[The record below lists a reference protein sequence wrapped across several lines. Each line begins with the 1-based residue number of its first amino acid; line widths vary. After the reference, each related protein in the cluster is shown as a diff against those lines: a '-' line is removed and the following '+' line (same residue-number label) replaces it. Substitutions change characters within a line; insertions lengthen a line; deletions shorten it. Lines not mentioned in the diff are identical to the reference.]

1 MTTADRTITE
11 TTAADLCYI
20 SATELGQRI
29 ANGSVSS
36 LDATEAYLE
45 RIARLDGSYASYI
58 TVTADR
64 ARADARRA
72 DAEIAAGNRRG
83 PLHGVPVAVKDQFN
97 TAGIVTTNGSTI
109 LAENVPYADATIM
122 ERLRA
127 AGTVLLGKLNMSEYA
142 SGDAFRHPYGRPR
155 NPWDT
160 GRNPGTSSS
169 GSGAATAA
177 FLCATS
183 LGEDTGGSIRGPAA
197 FCGLVGIRP
206 TFGRV
211 SRHGVFGASWSM
223 DTAGPISR
231 TVTDCA
237 HTLAAIAG
245 HDPKDPQTWN
255 VPVPDYAAALDGN
268 ISGLK
273 IGIVTE
279 RVHTDANDPEVR
291 DAVIAA
297 AARLSDLG
305 AAVREV
311 SIPLIV
317 NSSEISYAIISS
329 DAAMLNW
336 DIISTEQLRDLDHN
350 NQVRL
355 LMGSVIPARAYQKAM
370 RLRDALRRQILAA
383 LDEADALVM
392 PASSV
397 PATLI
402 PQSAGLGTKEE
413 VIAGFKGRRGFTAP
427 FNLANL
433 PALSINCGFTASGL
447 PIGLQLAGRA
457 FDETTLF
464 RLAYAYEQ
472 STDWG
477 ERRPPGV

>member
-1 MTTADRTITE
+1 MTNPE
-11 TTAADLCYI
+11 SLCYLP
-20 SATELGQRI
+20 ATELGQRI
-29 ANGSVSS
+29 AAGEVSS

-58 TVTADR
+58 TVTAER
-64 ARADARRA
+64 ARADARQA
-72 DAEIAAGNRRG
+72 DAEIAAGRRRG

-109 LAENVPYADATIM
+109 LSENIPDDDATVM
-122 ERLRA
+122 ARLRD
-127 AGTVLLGKLNMSEYA
+127 AGAVLLGKLNMSEYA

-211 SRHGVFGASWSM
+211 SRHGVFGACWSM
-223 DTAGPISR
+223 DTVGPISR

-245 HDPKDPQTWN
+245 HDPKDPQTWD
-255 VPVPDYAAALDGN
+255 VPVPDYAAALDGS
-268 ISGLK
+268 IAGLK

-279 RVHTDANDPEVR
+279 RVHTDANDPEVHA
-291 DAVIAA
+291 AVLAA
-297 AARLSDLG
+297 TETLAGLG

-329 DAAMLNW
+329 DAAMLNR
-336 DIISTEQLRDLDHN
+336 DIIAGPQLRELDHN

-355 LMGSVIPARAYQKAM
+355 LMGSLIPARAYQKAT
-370 RLRDALRRQILAA
+370 RLREVLRRQILSA
-383 LDEADALVM
+383 LDEVDALAM

-402 PQSAGLGTKEE
+402 PERAGLGTKAD
-413 VIAGFKGRRGFTAP
+413 VIAGFRGRRGFTAP

-433 PALSINCGFTASGL
+433 PALSINCGFTAAGL

-472 STDWG
+472 ATNWS

>member
-1 MTTADRTITE
+1 MMADS
-11 TTAADLCYI
+11 DLCYL
-20 SATELGQRI
+20 SATDLGEKI
-29 ANGSVSS
+29 AAGEISS
-36 LDATEAYLE
+36 AEATEAYLD
-45 RIARLDGSYASYI
+45 RIERLDGNYASYI
-58 TVTADR
+58 TVTAER
-64 ARADARRA
+64 AREDARRA
-72 DAEIAAGNRRG
+72 DAEIAAGQRRG
-83 PLHGVPVAVKDQFN
+83 PLHGVPVAVKDQFD
-97 TAGIVTTNGSTI
+97 TAGIPTTNGSTI
-109 LAENVPYADATIM
+109 LSENIPDTDATIM
-122 ERLRA
+122 TRLRD

-160 GRNPGTSSS
+160 RRNPGTSSS

-206 TFGRV
+206 TFGLV

-237 HTLAAIAG
+237 NTLEAIAG
-245 HDPKDPQTWN
+245 HDPNDPQTWD
-255 VPVPDYAAALDGN
+255 VPVPNYAAALDGN
-268 ISGLK
+268 VRGLK
-273 IGIVTE
+273 LGVITE

-291 DAVIAA
+291 DAVVAA
-297 AARLSDLG
+297 TEVLAGLG
-305 AAVREV
+305 AEVREV

-317 NSSEISYAIISS
+317 NSSEISYGIISS

-336 DIISTEQLRDLDHN
+336 DIISTERLRELDHN

-355 LMGSVIPARAYQKAM
+355 LMGAVIPATAHQKSM
-370 RLRDALRRQILAA
+370 RLREALRRQILAA
-383 LDEADALVM
+383 LEEVDALVM

-402 PQSAGLGTKEE
+402 PESTGLGTKED

-433 PALSINCGFTASGL
+433 PALSINCGFTGSGL
-447 PIGLQLAGRA
+447 PIGLQIAGNA

-472 STDWG
+472 ATQWG
-477 ERRPPGV
+477 GRRPPGV

>member
-1 MTTADRTITE
+1 MADHN
-11 TTAADLCYI
+11 LCYL
-20 SATELGQRI
+20 SATDLGERI
-29 ANGSVSS
+29 AAGEISSVE
-36 LDATEAYLE
+36 ATEAYLD
-45 RIARLDGSYASYI
+45 RIAQLDGNYASYI
-58 TVTADR
+58 TVTAER
-64 ARADARRA
+64 AREDARRA

-83 PLHGVPVAVKDQFN
+83 PLHGVPVAVKDQFD
-97 TAGIVTTNGSTI
+97 TAGILTTNGSSI
-109 LAENVPYADATIM
+109 LGENVPDTDATIM
-122 ERLRA
+122 TRLKE
-127 AGTVLLGKLNMSEYA
+127 AGAVLLGKLNMSEYA

-160 GRNPGTSSS
+160 RRNPGTSSS

-206 TFGRV
+206 TLGLV

-245 HDPKDPQTWN
+245 HDPNDPQTWDA
-255 VPVPDYAAALDGN
+255 PIPDYAAALDGN
-268 ISGLK
+268 IRGLK
-273 IGIVTE
+273 LGIVTE

-297 AARLSDLG
+297 TEVLGGLG
-305 AAVREV
+305 AEV
-311 SIPLIV
+311 SEISLPLIV

-336 DIISTEQLRDLDHN
+336 DIISTERLRELDHN

-355 LMGSVIPARAYQKAM
+355 LMGSVIPAKAYQKAM
-370 RLRDALRRQILAA
+370 RLREALRRQILAA
-383 LDEADALVM
+383 LEEVDALVM

-402 PQSAGLGTKEE
+402 PASAGLGTKAD

-447 PIGLQLAGRA
+447 PIGLQIAGRA

-472 STDWG
+472 ATDWG

>member
-1 MTTADRTITE
+1 MMAD
-11 TTAADLCYI
+11 ANLCYL
-20 SATELGQRI
+20 SATELGERI
-29 ANGSVSS
+29 AAGEVSS
-36 LDATEAYLE
+36 VAATEVYLE
-45 RIARLDGSYASYI
+45 RIAQLDGNYASYI
-58 TVTADR
+58 TVTAER
-64 ARADARRA
+64 AREDARRA
-72 DAEIAAGNRRG
+72 DAEIAAGHRRG
-83 PLHGVPVAVKDQFN
+83 PLHGVPVAAKDQFD

-109 LAENVPYADATIM
+109 LAENVPDADSTVMA
-122 ERLRA
+122 RLRD

-223 DTAGPISR
+223 DTVGPISR

-245 HDPKDPQTWN
+245 HDPKDPQTWD

-268 ISGLK
+268 ISGLRV
-273 IGIVTE
+273 GIVAE

-297 AARLSDLG
+297 AAVLAGRG
-305 AAVREV
+305 AEVREV
-311 SIPLIV
+311 SLPLIV
-317 NSSEISYAIISS
+317 NSSEISYGIISS

-336 DIISTEQLRDLDHN
+336 DIISTERLRELDHN

-355 LMGSVIPARAYQKAM
+355 LMGSVVPASAYQKAA
-370 RLRDALRRQILAA
+370 RLREALRRQILAA
-383 LDEADALVM
+383 LDEVDVLAM

-402 PQSAGLGTKEE
+402 PDGVGLGTKAD

-433 PALSINCGFTASGL
+433 PALSINCGFTAAGL

-457 FDETTLF
+457 FEEGTLF
-464 RLAYAYEQ
+464 RAAYAYEQ
-472 STDWG
+472 ATDWG

>member
-1 MTTADRTITE
+1 MADHN
-11 TTAADLCYI
+11 LCYL
-20 SATELGQRI
+20 SATDLGERI
-29 ANGSVSS
+29 AAGEISSVE
-36 LDATEAYLE
+36 ATEAYLD
-45 RIARLDGSYASYI
+45 RIAQLDGNYASYI
-58 TVTADR
+58 TVTAER
-64 ARADARRA
+64 AREDARRA

-83 PLHGVPVAVKDQFN
+83 PLHGVPVAVKDQFD
-97 TAGIVTTNGSTI
+97 TAGILTTNGSSI
-109 LAENVPYADATIM
+109 LGENVPDTDATIM
-122 ERLRA
+122 TRLKE
-127 AGTVLLGKLNMSEYA
+127 AGAVLLGKLNMSEYA

-160 GRNPGTSSS
+160 RRNPGTSSS

-206 TFGRV
+206 TLGLV

-245 HDPKDPQTWN
+245 HDPNDPQTWDA
-255 VPVPDYAAALDGN
+255 PIPDYAAALDGN
-268 ISGLK
+268 IRGLK
-273 IGIVTE
+273 LGIVTE

-297 AARLSDLG
+297 TEVLGGLG
-305 AAVREV
+305 AEV
-311 SIPLIV
+311 SDVSLPLIV

-336 DIISTEQLRDLDHN
+336 DIISTDRLRELDHN

-355 LMGSVIPARAYQKAM
+355 LMGSVIPAKAYQKAM
-370 RLRDALRRQILAA
+370 RLREALRRQILAA
-383 LDEADALVM
+383 LEEVDALVM

-402 PQSAGLGTKEE
+402 PASAGLGTKAD

-447 PIGLQLAGRA
+447 PIGLQIAGRA

-472 STDWG
+472 ATDWG

>member
-1 MTTADRTITE
+1 MTT
-11 TTAADLCYI
+11 TAATNRADLCYI

-29 ANGSVSS
+29 AAGAVSS
-36 LDATEAYLE
+36 LDATDAYLE

-64 ARADARRA
+64 AREDARCA
-72 DAEIAAGNRRG
+72 DVEIAAGNRRG

-109 LAENVPYADATIM
+109 LAENVPDADATVM
-122 ERLRA
+122 ARLRA

-211 SRHGVFGASWSM
+211 SRHGVFGACWSM
-223 DTAGPISR
+223 DTVGPISR

-255 VPVPDYAAALDGN
+255 APVPDYAAALDGN

-291 DAVIAA
+291 AAVIAA
-297 AARLSDLG
+297 AGQLSDLG

-329 DAAMLNW
+329 DAATLNW
-336 DIISTEQLRDLDHN
+336 DIISTDRLRELDHN

-355 LMGSVIPARAYQKAM
+355 LMGSIIPARAYQKAT
-370 RLRDALRRQILAA
+370 RLRDVLRRQILAA
-383 LDEADALVM
+383 LDEVDALVM

-397 PATLI
+397 PATPI
-402 PQSAGLGTKEE
+402 PQAAGLGSKED

-447 PIGLQLAGRA
+447 PIGLQIAGRA

-472 STDWG
+472 ATNWA

>member
-1 MTTADRTITE
+1 MADESI
-11 TTAADLCYI
+11 CYL
-20 SATELGQRI
+20 SATELGARI
-29 ANGSVSS
+29 AAGEVSS
-36 LDATEAYLE
+36 AEATEAYLE
-45 RIARLDGSYASYI
+45 RIARLDGNYASYI
-58 TVTADR
+58 TVTPER
-64 ARADARRA
+64 ARADARQA

-83 PLHGVPVAVKDQFN
+83 PLHGVPVAVKDQFD

-109 LAENVPYADATIM
+109 LAENVPDADATIM
-122 ERLRA
+122 SRLRD

-160 GRNPGTSSS
+160 NRNPGTSSS

-206 TFGRV
+206 TFGLV

-237 HTLAAIAG
+237 NTLAAIAG
-245 HDPKDPQTWN
+245 HDPNDPQTWD

-268 ISGLK
+268 IRGLK
-273 IGIVTE
+273 LGIITE

-297 AARLSDLG
+297 ADVLAGLG
-305 AAVREV
+305 AEV
-311 SIPLIV
+311 SEVSLPLIV

-336 DIISTEQLRDLDHN
+336 DIISTERLRELDHN

-355 LMGSVIPARAYQKAM
+355 LMGSVIPAKTYQKAA
-370 RLRDALRRQILAA
+370 RLREALRQQILGALEDVDALI
-383 LDEADALVM
+383 M
-392 PASSV
+392 PSSSV
-397 PATLI
+397 PSTLI
-402 PQSAGLGTKEE
+402 PDSAGLGAKAD

-447 PIGLQLAGRA
+447 PIGLQIAGRA

-472 STDWG
+472 ATDWG

>member
-1 MTTADRTITE
+1 MADN
-11 TTAADLCYI
+11 DLCYL
-20 SATELGQRI
+20 SATELGDRI
-29 ANGSVSS
+29 AAGQISSVE
-36 LDATEAYLE
+36 ATEAYLE
-45 RIARLDGSYASYI
+45 RIERLDGNYASYI

-64 ARADARRA
+64 AREDARRA

-83 PLHGVPVAVKDQFN
+83 PLHGVPVAVKDQFD
-97 TAGIVTTNGSTI
+97 TAGILTTNGSTI
-109 LAENVPYADATIM
+109 LGENIPDADATIM
-122 ERLRA
+122 ERFKE

-160 GRNPGTSSS
+160 RRNPGTSSS

-206 TFGRV
+206 TLGLV

-231 TVTDCA
+231 TVMDCA
-237 HTLAAIAG
+237 NTLEAIAG
-245 HDPKDPQTWN
+245 YDPKDPQSWD
-255 VPVPDYAAALDGN
+255 VPVPNYAAALDGN
-268 ISGLK
+268 IRGLK
-273 IGIVTE
+273 LGVITE
-279 RVHTDANDPEVR
+279 RVHTNANDPEVR
-291 DAVIAA
+291 DAVISATEV
-297 AARLSDLG
+297 LEGLG
-305 AAVREV
+305 AEVRQV

-317 NSSEISYAIISS
+317 NSSEISYGIISS

-336 DIISTEQLRDLDHN
+336 DIISTERLRELDHN

-355 LMGSVIPARAYQKAM
+355 LMGSVLPATAHQKSM
-370 RLRDALRRQILAA
+370 RLREALRRQILAA
-383 LDEADALVM
+383 LDDVDALVM

-402 PQSAGLGTKEE
+402 PESTGLGTKAD

-427 FNLANL
+427 FNVANL
-433 PALSINCGFTASGL
+433 PALSINCGFTGSGL
-447 PIGLQLAGRA
+447 PIGLQIAGKA
-457 FDETTLF
+457 FEETMLF

-472 STDWG
+472 ATDWG

>member
-1 MTTADRTITE
+1 MANPE
-11 TTAADLCYI
+11 LCYL
-20 SATELGQRI
+20 SATELG
-29 ANGSVSS
+29 
-36 LDATEAYLE
+36 E
-45 RIARLDGSYASYI
+45 RIARGEISSVDATEVYLGRIAQLDGNYASFI

-64 ARADARRA
+64 AREDARRA
-72 DAEIAAGNRRG
+72 DQEIAAGRRRG
-83 PLHGVPVAVKDQFN
+83 PLHGVPVAAKDQFN
-97 TAGIVTTNGSTI
+97 TAGILTTNGSTI
-109 LAENVPYADATIM
+109 LGENVPDEDATVM
-122 ERLRA
+122 ERLRE

-160 GRNPGTSSS
+160 DRNPGTSSS

-211 SRHGVFGASWSM
+211 SRYGVFGASWSM
-223 DTAGPISR
+223 DTVGPISR
-231 TVTDCA
+231 SVTDCA

-268 ISGLK
+268 IEGFK
-273 IGIVTE
+273 IGLITE

-291 DAVIAA
+291 DAIISAA
-297 AARLSDLG
+297 AVLAGLG
-305 AAVREV
+305 ADVREV

-317 NSSEISYAIISS
+317 NSSEISYGIIGS

-336 DIISTEQLRDLDHN
+336 DLISTQRLRELDHN

-355 LMGSVIPARAYQKAM
+355 LMGSILPAKVYQKAS
-370 RLRDALRRQILAA
+370 RLRDVLRRQILAA
-383 LDEADALVM
+383 LEEVDVLVM

-402 PQSAGLGTKEE
+402 PDGPGLGTKED

-447 PIGLQLAGRA
+447 PIGLQIAGKA
-457 FDETTLF
+457 FDEATLF
-464 RLAYAYEQ
+464 RAAYAYEQ
-472 STDWG
+472 ITDWS
-477 ERRPPGV
+477 EKRPPGV

>member
-1 MTTADRTITE
+1 MSNHE
-11 TTAADLCYI
+11 SLCYL

-29 ANGSVSS
+29 AGGEVSAA
-36 LDATEAYLE
+36 DATDAYLE
-45 RIARLDGSYASYI
+45 RIARLDGRYASYI
-58 TVTADR
+58 TVTAER

-72 DAEIAAGNRRG
+72 DAEIAAGQIRG
-83 PLHGVPVAVKDQFN
+83 PLHGVPVAVKDQFD

-109 LAENVPYADATIM
+109 LAENVPDEDATVM
-122 ERLRA
+122 ARLRA
-127 AGTVLLGKLNMSEYA
+127 AGAVLLGKLNMSEYA

-211 SRHGVFGASWSM
+211 SRHGVFGACWSM
-223 DTAGPISR
+223 DTVGPISR

-245 HDPKDPQTWN
+245 HDPKDPQTWEA
-255 VPVPDYAAALDGN
+255 PVPDYAAALDGD
-268 ISGLK
+268 IAGLK

-291 DAVIAA
+291 AAVIAA
-297 AARLSDLG
+297 TETLAGLG
-305 AAVREV
+305 AEVREV

-329 DAAMLNW
+329 DAAMLNR
-336 DIISTEQLRDLDHN
+336 DIIAGPQLRELDHN

-355 LMGSVIPARAYQKAM
+355 LMGSVIPARAYQKAS
-370 RLRDALRRQILAA
+370 RLREVLRRQIGAVL
-383 LDEADALVM
+383 EGVDALAM

-402 PQSAGLGTKEE
+402 PERAGLGTKAD

-433 PALSINCGFTASGL
+433 PALSINCGFTGAGL

-472 STDWG
+472 ATGWS

>member
-1 MTTADRTITE
+1 MADNN
-11 TTAADLCYI
+11 LCYL
-20 SATELGQRI
+20 SATDLGEKI
-29 ANGSVSS
+29 AAGEISSV
-36 LDATEAYLE
+36 DATEAYLD
-45 RIARLDGSYASYI
+45 RIAQLDGNYASYI
-58 TVTADR
+58 TVTAER
-64 ARADARRA
+64 AREDARRA

-83 PLHGVPVAVKDQFN
+83 PLHGVPVAVKDQFD
-97 TAGIVTTNGSTI
+97 TAGIATTNGSTI
-109 LAENVPYADATIM
+109 LAENVPDADATVM
-122 ERLRA
+122 ARLKA

-160 GRNPGTSSS
+160 RRNPGTSSS

-223 DTAGPISR
+223 DTVGPISR

-245 HDPKDPQTWN
+245 HDPHDPQTWDA
-255 VPVPDYAAALDGN
+255 PVPDYAAALDGN
-268 ISGLK
+268 IAGLK
-273 IGIVTE
+273 LGIVTE

-297 AARLSDLG
+297 TEVLGGLG
-305 AAVREV
+305 AEVREI
-311 SIPLIV
+311 SLPLIV

-336 DIISTEQLRDLDHN
+336 DIISTERLRELDHN

-355 LMGSVIPARAYQKAM
+355 LMGSVIPAKAYQKAM
-370 RLRDALRRQILAA
+370 RLRDALRSQIIAA
-383 LDEADALVM
+383 LDDVDALIM

-397 PATLI
+397 PATPI
-402 PQSAGLGTKEE
+402 PESAGLGTKAD

-447 PIGLQLAGRA
+447 PIGLQIAGRA

-472 STDWG
+472 ATDWG

>member
-1 MTTADRTITE
+1 MADESI
-11 TTAADLCYI
+11 CYL
-20 SATELGQRI
+20 SATELGMRI
-29 ANGSVSS
+29 AAGEVSS
-36 LDATEAYLE
+36 TEATEAYLE
-45 RIARLDGSYASYI
+45 RIARLDGNYASYI
-58 TVTADR
+58 TVTPER
-64 ARADARRA
+64 ARADARQA

-83 PLHGVPVAVKDQFN
+83 PLHGVPVAVKDQFD

-109 LAENVPYADATIM
+109 LAENVPDEDATIM
-122 ERLRA
+122 SRLRD

-160 GRNPGTSSS
+160 NRNPGTSSS

-206 TFGRV
+206 TLGLV
-211 SRHGVFGASWSM
+211 SRHGVFGACWSM
-223 DTAGPISR
+223 DTAGPVSR

-237 HTLAAIAG
+237 NTLAAIAG
-245 HDPKDPQTWN
+245 HDPNDQQTWD

-268 ISGLK
+268 VKGLK
-273 IGIVTE
+273 LGIVTE

-291 DAVIAA
+291 DAVLAA
-297 AARLSDLG
+297 TQVLAGLG
-305 AAVREV
+305 AEV
-311 SIPLIV
+311 SEVSLPLIV

-336 DIISTEQLRDLDHN
+336 DIISTEQLRELDHN

-355 LMGSVIPARAYQKAM
+355 LMGSVIPSRAYQKAA
-370 RLRDALRRQILAA
+370 RLRDVLRRQILGA
-383 LDEADALVM
+383 LEGVDALIM

-402 PQSAGLGTKEE
+402 PDSAGLGTKAD
-413 VIAGFKGRRGFTAP
+413 VITGFKGRRGFTAP

-447 PIGLQLAGRA
+447 PIGLQIAGRA

-472 STDWG
+472 ATDWG

>member
-1 MTTADRTITE
+1 MAKESI
-11 TTAADLCYI
+11 CYL
-20 SATELGQRI
+20 SATELGARI
-29 ANGSVSS
+29 AAGEVSS
-36 LDATEAYLE
+36 AEATELYLE
-45 RIARLDGSYASYI
+45 RIALLDGNYASYI
-58 TVTADR
+58 TVTAER
-64 ARADARRA
+64 ARSDAQQA

-83 PLHGVPVAVKDQFN
+83 PLHGVPVAVKDQFD

-109 LAENVPYADATIM
+109 LAENVPGDDATVM
-122 ERLRA
+122 AKLRD

-160 GRNPGTSSS
+160 RRNPGTSSS

-223 DTAGPISR
+223 DTVGPISR

-245 HDPKDPQTWN
+245 HDPKDAQTWD

-268 ISGLK
+268 VRGLK
-273 IGIVTE
+273 LGIVVE
-279 RVHTDANDPEVR
+279 RVHSDANDPEVR
-291 DAVIAA
+291 EAVMAA
-297 AARLSDLG
+297 TKVLAGQG
-305 AAVREV
+305 AEVRDV

-329 DAAMLNW
+329 DAATLNW
-336 DIISTEQLRDLDHN
+336 DIIATERLRELDHN

-355 LMGSVIPARAYQKAM
+355 LMGSVIPAKAYQKAM
-370 RLRDALRRQILAA
+370 RLREALRRQILAT
-383 LDEADALVM
+383 LEDVDALIM
-392 PASSV
+392 PASSA
-397 PATLI
+397 PATPI
-402 PQSAGLGTKEE
+402 PESAGLGTKAD

-447 PIGLQLAGRA
+447 PIGLQIAGRA

-472 STDWG
+472 ATEWG

>member
-1 MTTADRTITE
+1 MADESI
-11 TTAADLCYI
+11 CYL
-20 SATELGQRI
+20 SATELGERI
-29 ANGSVSS
+29 AAGEVSS
-36 LDATEAYLE
+36 AEATELYLE
-45 RIARLDGSYASYI
+45 RIARLDGNYASYI
-58 TVTADR
+58 TVTSER
-64 ARADARRA
+64 ARADARQA

-83 PLHGVPVAVKDQFN
+83 PLHGVPVAVKDQFD

-109 LAENVPYADATIM
+109 LAENVPDQDATIM
-122 ERLRA
+122 SRLRD

-160 GRNPGTSSS
+160 NRNPGTSSS

-206 TFGRV
+206 TFGMV

-223 DTAGPISR
+223 DTAGPVSR

-237 HTLAAIAG
+237 NTLAAIAG
-245 HDPKDPQTWN
+245 HDPNDPQTWD
-255 VPVPDYAAALDGN
+255 VHVPDYAAALDGN
-268 ISGLK
+268 VKGLK
-273 IGIVTE
+273 LGIVTE

-291 DAVIAA
+291 DAVLAA
-297 AARLSDLG
+297 TQVLAGLG
-305 AAVREV
+305 AEVSEV

-336 DIISTEQLRDLDHN
+336 DIISTERLRELDHN

-355 LMGSVIPARAYQKAM
+355 LMGSVISARAYQKAA
-370 RLRDALRRQILAA
+370 RLREVLRQQILAA
-383 LDEADALVM
+383 LEEVDALIM
-392 PASSV
+392 PTSSV

-402 PQSAGLGTKEE
+402 PDSAGLGTKAE

-447 PIGLQLAGRA
+447 PIGLQIAGRA

-472 STDWG
+472 ATNWS

>member
-1 MTTADRTITE
+1 MTTTAE
-11 TTAADLCYI
+11 TTAGQTAADLCYI

-29 ANGSVSS
+29 AAGAVSS
-36 LDATEAYLE
+36 LDATDAYLE
-45 RIARLDGSYASYI
+45 RIARLDGNYASYI

-109 LAENVPYADATIM
+109 LAENVPDADATVM

-211 SRHGVFGASWSM
+211 SRHGVFGACWSM
-223 DTAGPISR
+223 DTVGPISR
-231 TVTDCA
+231 TVIDCA

-255 VPVPDYAAALDGN
+255 APVPDYAAALDGN

-291 DAVIAA
+291 AAVTAA

-305 AAVREV
+305 AVVSEV

-336 DIISTEQLRDLDHN
+336 DIISTGRLRELDHN

-355 LMGSVIPARAYQKAM
+355 LMGSIIPARAYQKAT

-383 LDEADALVM
+383 LDEVDALLM

-397 PATLI
+397 PATPI
-402 PQSAGLGTKEE
+402 PQAAGLGSKEE

-447 PIGLQLAGRA
+447 PIGLQLAGCA

-472 STDWG
+472 ATAWG

>member
-1 MTTADRTITE
+1 MADANI
-11 TTAADLCYI
+11 CYI
-20 SATELGQRI
+20 PATELGERI
-29 ANGSVSS
+29 AAGDISS
-36 LDATEAYLE
+36 MEATEAYLE
-45 RIARLDGSYASYI
+45 RINRLDGNYASYI

-64 ARADARRA
+64 ALEDARRA

-83 PLHGVPVAVKDQFN
+83 PLHGVPVAVKDQFD
-97 TAGIVTTNGSTI
+97 TAGILTTNGSTI
-109 LAENVPYADATIM
+109 LGENVPDADSTVM
-122 ERLRA
+122 VKLKE

-211 SRHGVFGASWSM
+211 SRAGVFGASWSM
-223 DTAGPISR
+223 DTVGPISR

-245 HDPKDPQTWN
+245 HDPKDPQTWDA
-255 VPVPDYAAALDGN
+255 PVPDYAAALDGN
-268 ISGLK
+268 VRGLK
-273 IGIVTE
+273 LGIVSE

-291 DAVIAA
+291 DAVLEAT
-297 AARLSDLG
+297 RVLSGLG
-305 AAVREV
+305 AEV
-311 SIPLIV
+311 SDVSLPLIV

-336 DIISTEQLRDLDHN
+336 DIITTDRLRDLDHN

-355 LMGSVIPARAYQKAM
+355 LMGSVIPAKAYQKAM

-383 LDEADALVM
+383 LDDVDALIM

-402 PQSAGLGTKEE
+402 PESAGLGTKAD

-433 PALSINCGFTASGL
+433 PALSINCGFTAAGL
-447 PIGLQLAGRA
+447 PIGLQIAGRA

-472 STDWG
+472 ATDWG

>member
-1 MTTADRTITE
+1 MANPE
-11 TTAADLCYI
+11 LCYL
-20 SATELGQRI
+20 SATELG
-29 ANGSVSS
+29 
-36 LDATEAYLE
+36 E
-45 RIARLDGSYASYI
+45 RIARGEISSVDATEVYLGRIAQLDGNYASFI

-64 ARADARRA
+64 AREDARRA
-72 DAEIAAGNRRG
+72 DQEIAAGRRRG
-83 PLHGVPVAVKDQFN
+83 PLHGVPVAAKDQFN
-97 TAGIVTTNGSTI
+97 TAGILTTNGSTI
-109 LAENVPYADATIM
+109 LGENVPDEDATVM
-122 ERLRA
+122 ERLRE

-160 GRNPGTSSS
+160 DRNPGTSSS

-211 SRHGVFGASWSM
+211 SRYGVFGASWSM
-223 DTAGPISR
+223 DTVGPISR
-231 TVTDCA
+231 SVTDCA

-268 ISGLK
+268 IEGLK
-273 IGIVTE
+273 VGLITE
-279 RVHTDANDPEVR
+279 RVHTEANDPEVR
-291 DAVIAA
+291 DAIISAA
-297 AARLSDLG
+297 AVLSGLG
-305 AAVREV
+305 ADVREV

-317 NSSEISYAIISS
+317 NSSEISYGIIGS

-336 DIISTEQLRDLDHN
+336 DLISTQRLRELDHN

-355 LMGSVIPARAYQKAM
+355 LMGSILPAKVYQKAS
-370 RLRDALRRQILAA
+370 RLRDVLRRQILAA
-383 LDEADALVM
+383 LEEVDVLVM

-402 PQSAGLGTKEE
+402 PDGPGLGTKED

-447 PIGLQLAGRA
+447 PIGLQIAGKA
-457 FDETTLF
+457 FDEATLF
-464 RLAYAYEQ
+464 RAAYAYEQ
-472 STDWG
+472 ITDWS
-477 ERRPPGV
+477 EKRPPGV

>member
-1 MTTADRTITE
+1 MADPN
-11 TTAADLCYI
+11 LCYL
-20 SATELGQRI
+20 SATELGERI
-29 ANGSVSS
+29 AAGDISSV
-36 LDATEAYLE
+36 DATEAYLE
-45 RIARLDGSYASYI
+45 RISRLDGNYASYI

-64 ARADARRA
+64 AREDARRA
-72 DAEIAAGNRRG
+72 DAEISDGNRRG

-109 LAENVPYADATIM
+109 LAENVPDEDATIM
-122 ERLRA
+122 TRLRD

-160 GRNPGTSSS
+160 ERNPGTSSS

-206 TFGRV
+206 TFGLV

-223 DTAGPISR
+223 DTAGPVSR

-237 HTLAAIAG
+237 NTLAAIAG
-245 HDPKDPQTWN
+245 HDPKDTQTWD

-273 IGIVTE
+273 VGIITE

-297 AARLSDLG
+297 TAALAGLG
-305 AAVREV
+305 AEVREV

-317 NSSEISYAIISS
+317 NSSEISYGIISS

-336 DIISTEQLRDLDHN
+336 DIISTERLRELDHN

-355 LMGSVIPARAYQKAM
+355 LMGSILPAKVYQKST
-370 RLRDALRRQILAA
+370 RLRHILRRQILAV
-383 LDEADALVM
+383 LEDVDVLVM

-402 PQSAGLGTKEE
+402 PETTGLGTKAD

-447 PIGLQLAGRA
+447 PIGLQIAGKA

-464 RLAYAYEQ
+464 RVAYAYEQ
-472 STDWG
+472 ATDWG

>member
-1 MTTADRTITE
+1 MADQNV
-11 TTAADLCYI
+11 CYL
-20 SATELGQRI
+20 SATELGERI
-29 ANGSVSS
+29 AAGDVSS
-36 LDATEAYLE
+36 AEATEAYLQ
-45 RIARLDGSYASYI
+45 RIGELDGNYASYI

-64 ARADARRA
+64 AREDARRA
-72 DAEIAAGNRRG
+72 DAELAAGNRRG
-83 PLHGVPVAVKDQFN
+83 PLHGVPVAVKDQFD
-97 TAGIVTTNGSTI
+97 TAGIATTNGSTI
-109 LAENVPYADATIM
+109 LAENIPGADATVM
-122 ERLRA
+122 ARLKD

-160 GRNPGTSSS
+160 RRNPGTSSS

-211 SRHGVFGASWSM
+211 SRHGVFGACWSM
-223 DTAGPISR
+223 DTVGPISR
-231 TVTDCA
+231 TVADCA

-245 HDPKDPQTWN
+245 HDPKDPQTWDA
-255 VPVPDYAAALDGN
+255 PVPNYAAALNGD
-268 ISGLK
+268 IRGLK
-273 IGIVTE
+273 LGIVTE

-297 AARLSDLG
+297 AEVLEGLG
-305 AAVREV
+305 AETREV
-311 SIPLIV
+311 SLPLIV

-336 DIISTEQLRDLDHN
+336 DIISSEQLRELDHN

-355 LMGSVIPARAYQKAM
+355 LMGSVIPAKAYQKAA
-370 RLRDALRRQILAA
+370 RLREALRRQIVAA
-383 LDEADALVM
+383 LEEVDALIM

-402 PQSAGLGTKEE
+402 PESAGLGDKAA
-413 VIAGFKGRRGFTAP
+413 VVAGFKGRRGFTAP

-447 PIGLQLAGRA
+447 PIGLQIAGSA

-472 STDWG
+472 ATDWS

>member
-1 MTTADRTITE
+1 MADESI
-11 TTAADLCYI
+11 CYV
-20 SATELGQRI
+20 SATELGERI
-29 ANGSVSS
+29 ASGAVSS
-36 LDATEAYLE
+36 AEATEAYLE
-45 RIARLDGSYASYI
+45 RIARLDGNYASYI
-58 TVTADR
+58 TVTTER
-64 ARADARRA
+64 ARADARQA

-83 PLHGVPVAVKDQFN
+83 PLHGVPVAVKDQFD

-109 LAENVPYADATIM
+109 LAENVPDADSTVMA
-122 ERLRA
+122 RLRE
-127 AGTVLLGKLNMSEYA
+127 AGAVLLGKLNMSEYA

-160 GRNPGTSSS
+160 RRNPGTSSS

-211 SRHGVFGASWSM
+211 SRHGVFGACWSM
-223 DTAGPISR
+223 DTVGPISR

-237 HTLAAIAG
+237 NTLAAIAG
-245 HDPKDPQTWN
+245 HDPKDPQTWD

-273 IGIVTE
+273 LGIVTE

-291 DAVIAA
+291 DAVLAA
-297 AARLSDLG
+297 ADTLDGLG
-305 AAVREV
+305 AEV
-311 SIPLIV
+311 SQVSLPLIV
-317 NSSEISYAIISS
+317 HSSEISYAIISN
-329 DAAMLNW
+329 DAALLNW
-336 DIISTEQLRDLDHN
+336 DIISTERLRELDHN

-355 LMGSVIPARAYQKAM
+355 LMGSVIPATAYQKAA

-383 LDEADALVM
+383 LDEVDALVM

-402 PQSAGLGTKEE
+402 PESAGLGTKAD

-433 PALSINCGFTASGL
+433 PALSINCGYTASGL
-447 PIGLQLAGRA
+447 PIGLQIAGRA

-472 STDWG
+472 ATDWA

>member
-1 MTTADRTITE
+1 MPNHE
-11 TTAADLCYI
+11 SLCYL

-29 ANGSVSS
+29 AAGQVSS
-36 LDATEAYLE
+36 QDATEAYLE
-45 RIARLDGSYASYI
+45 RIARLDGNYASYI
-58 TVTADR
+58 TVTAER
-64 ARADARRA
+64 ARADARHA
-72 DAEIAAGNRRG
+72 DAEIAAGQIRG

-109 LAENVPYADATIM
+109 LAENIPDEDATVM
-122 ERLRA
+122 ARLRD
-127 AGTVLLGKLNMSEYA
+127 AGAVLLGKLNMSEYA

-211 SRHGVFGASWSM
+211 SRHGVFGACWSM
-223 DTAGPISR
+223 DTVGPISR

-245 HDPKDPQTWN
+245 HDPKDPQTWDT
-255 VPVPDYAAALDGN
+255 PVPDYAAALDGD
-268 ISGLK
+268 IAGLK

-291 DAVIAA
+291 AAVIAA
-297 AARLSDLG
+297 AETLAGLG
-305 AAVREV
+305 AEVREV

-329 DAAMLNW
+329 DAAMLNR
-336 DIISTEQLRDLDHN
+336 DIIAGPQLRELDHN

-355 LMGSVIPARAYQKAM
+355 LMGSVIPARAYQKAT
-370 RLRDALRRQILAA
+370 RLREILRRQIRAA
-383 LDEADALVM
+383 LEDVDALAM

-402 PQSAGLGTKEE
+402 PERAGLGTKAD

-433 PALSINCGFTASGL
+433 PALSINCGFTAAGL
-447 PIGLQLAGRA
+447 PIGLQLAARA

-472 STDWG
+472 ATDWS

>member
-1 MTTADRTITE
+1 MADENI
-11 TTAADLCYI
+11 CYL
-20 SATELGQRI
+20 SATELGARI
-29 ANGSVSS
+29 AAGEVSS
-36 LDATEAYLE
+36 LEATELYLQ
-45 RIARLDGSYASYI
+45 RIARLDGNYASYV
-58 TVTADR
+58 TVTPER

-83 PLHGVPVAVKDQFN
+83 PLHGVPIAVKDQFD

-109 LAENVPYADATIM
+109 LAENVPDADATIM
-122 ERLRA
+122 SRLRD
-127 AGTVLLGKLNMSEYA
+127 AGAVLLGKLNMSEYA

-160 GRNPGTSSS
+160 NRNPGTSSS

-206 TFGRV
+206 TFGLV

-223 DTAGPISR
+223 DTAGPVSR
-231 TVTDCA
+231 TVADCA
-237 HTLAAIAG
+237 NTLAAIAG
-245 HDPKDPQTWN
+245 HDPNDPQTWD

-268 ISGLK
+268 VKGLK
-273 IGIVTE
+273 LGIVTE

-291 DAVIAA
+291 DAVLA
-297 AARLSDLG
+297 AARVLAGLG
-305 AAVREV
+305 AEVREV
-311 SIPLIV
+311 SLPLIV
-317 NSSEISYAIISS
+317 HSSEISYAIISS

-336 DIISTEQLRDLDHN
+336 DIISTEQLRELDHN

-355 LMGSVIPARAYQKAM
+355 LMGSVIPARAYQKAA
-370 RLRDALRRQILAA
+370 RLRDALRQQILAA
-383 LDEADALVM
+383 LEDVDALLM
-392 PASSV
+392 PTSSV

-402 PQSAGLGTKEE
+402 PDSAGLGTKAD

-447 PIGLQLAGRA
+447 PIGLQIAGRA

-472 STDWG
+472 ATDWS

>member
-1 MTTADRTITE
+1 MADANI
-11 TTAADLCYI
+11 CYL

-29 ANGSVSS
+29 GAGEISS
-36 LDATEAYLE
+36 LEATEAYLE
-45 RIARLDGSYASYI
+45 RIARLDGQYASYI

-64 ARADARRA
+64 AREDARRA

-83 PLHGVPVAVKDQFN
+83 PLHGVPVAAKDQFD

-109 LAENVPYADATIM
+109 LAENVPDSDSTVM
-122 ERLRA
+122 QRMKD

-160 GRNPGTSSS
+160 ARNPGTSSS

-183 LGEDTGGSIRGPAA
+183 LGEDTGGSIRGPAS

-206 TFGRV
+206 TFGLV

-223 DTAGPISR
+223 DTVGPISR

-237 HTLAAIAG
+237 NTLAAIAG
-245 HDPKDPQTWN
+245 YDPNDQQTWD
-255 VPVPDYAAALDGN
+255 VPVPDYASTLDGN
-268 ISGLK
+268 VAGLK
-273 IGIVTE
+273 LGIVSE
-279 RVHTDANDPEVR
+279 RVNTDANDPEVR
-291 DAVIAA
+291 DAVVAA
-297 AARLSDLG
+297 AEVLKNLG
-305 AAVREV
+305 ADVRDV

-317 NSSEISYAIISS
+317 NSSEISYGIISS
-329 DAAMLNW
+329 DAALLNW
-336 DIISTEQLRDLDHN
+336 DIISTDRLRELDHN

-355 LMGSVIPARAYQKAM
+355 LMGSIVPATAYQKAA
-370 RLRDALRRQILAA
+370 RLRDALRRQIL
-383 LDEADALVM
+383 DALSDVDALIM
-392 PASSV
+392 PSSSV
-397 PATLI
+397 PSTLI
-402 PQSAGLGTKEE
+402 PESAGLGTKAD
-413 VIAGFKGRRGFTAP
+413 VLAGFKGRRGFTAP

-447 PIGLQLAGRA
+447 PIGLQIAGRA

-472 STDWG
+472 ATDWG

>member
-1 MTTADRTITE
+1 MADNN
-11 TTAADLCYI
+11 LCYL
-20 SATELGQRI
+20 SATELGEKI
-29 ANGSVSS
+29 AAGDISSVE
-36 LDATEAYLE
+36 ATEAYLD
-45 RIARLDGSYASYI
+45 RIAQLDGNYASYI

-64 ARADARRA
+64 AREDARRA

-83 PLHGVPVAVKDQFN
+83 PLHGVPVAVKDQFD
-97 TAGIVTTNGSTI
+97 TAGILTTNGSSI
-109 LAENVPYADATIM
+109 LGENIPDSDATIM
-122 ERLRA
+122 TRLKE

-160 GRNPGTSSS
+160 RRNPGTSSS

-206 TFGRV
+206 TLGLV

-245 HDPKDPQTWN
+245 HDPKDPQTWD
-255 VPVPDYAAALDGN
+255 VPVPDYAAALDGD
-268 ISGLK
+268 IKGLK

-297 AARLSDLG
+297 TETLGGLG
-305 AAVREV
+305 AEV
-311 SIPLIV
+311 SDVSLPLIV

-336 DIISTEQLRDLDHN
+336 DIISTEQLRELDHN

-355 LMGSVIPARAYQKAM
+355 LMGSIVPAKAYQKAM
-370 RLRDALRRQILAA
+370 RLREALRQQILAA
-383 LDEADALVM
+383 LEEVHALIM

-397 PATLI
+397 PSTLI
-402 PQSAGLGTKEE
+402 PETTGLGTKAD

-447 PIGLQLAGRA
+447 PIGLQIAGRA

-472 STDWG
+472 ATDWG

>member
-1 MTTADRTITE
+1 MPD
-11 TTAADLCYI
+11 ADLCYL

-29 ANGSVSS
+29 AAGQVSS
-36 LDATEAYLE
+36 ADATDAYLE
-45 RIARLDGSYASYI
+45 RIARLDGNYASYI

-64 ARADARRA
+64 ARADARQA
-72 DAEIAAGNRRG
+72 DAELAAGNRRG
-83 PLHGVPVAVKDQFN
+83 PLHGVPVAVKDQFD

-109 LAENVPYADATIM
+109 LAENVPDADATVM
-122 ERLRA
+122 TRLRE

-160 GRNPGTSSS
+160 RRNPGTSSS

-223 DTAGPISR
+223 DTVGPVSR

-245 HDPKDPQTWN
+245 HDPNDPQTWDA
-255 VPVPDYAAALDGN
+255 PVPDYVAALDGN
-268 ISGLK
+268 VRGLK
-273 IGIVTE
+273 LGIVTE

-291 DAVIAA
+291 DAVNAA
-297 AARLSDLG
+297 AELLGGLG
-305 AAVREV
+305 AEVQEV

-336 DIISTEQLRDLDHN
+336 DIIATERLRELDHN

-355 LMGSVIPARAYQKAM
+355 LMGSVIPAKAYQQAM
-370 RLRDALRRQILAA
+370 RLRDLLRRQILAA
-383 LDEADALVM
+383 LEQVDALVM

-402 PQSAGLGTKEE
+402 PESAGLGAKAD

-433 PALSINCGFTASGL
+433 PALSVNCGFTAAGL

-472 STDWG
+472 ATDWG

>member
-1 MTTADRTITE
+1 MAS
-11 TTAADLCYI
+11 ADLCYL
-20 SATELGQRI
+20 SATELGERI
-29 ANGSVSS
+29 ASGAISS
-36 LDATEAYLE
+36 ADATEAYLQ
-45 RIARLDGSYASYI
+45 RIADLDGNYASYI

-64 ARADARRA
+64 AREDARRA
-72 DAEIAAGNRRG
+72 DAELAAGQRRG

-109 LAENVPYADATIM
+109 MAENVPDEDATVM
-122 ERLRA
+122 VRLRE

-160 GRNPGTSSS
+160 DRNPGTSSS

-223 DTAGPISR
+223 DTVGPISR

-237 HTLAAIAG
+237 NTLAAIAG
-245 HDPKDPQTWN
+245 HDPNDAQTWD
-255 VPVPDYAAALDGN
+255 VPVPDYSAGLGDG
-268 ISGLK
+268 IDGLK
-273 IGIVTE
+273 VGLITE

-291 DAVIAA
+291 DAIIAA
-297 AARLSDLG
+297 AGVLAGLG
-305 AAVREV
+305 TDVREV

-317 NSSEISYAIISS
+317 NSSEISYGIISS

-336 DIISTEQLRDLDHN
+336 DIITTERLRELDHN

-355 LMGSVIPARAYQKAM
+355 LMGSIVPAKIYQKAA
-370 RLRDALRRQILAA
+370 RLRDVLRRQILAA
-383 LDEADALVM
+383 LDDVDVLVM

-402 PQSAGLGTKEE
+402 PDSAGLGTKED

-433 PALSINCGFTASGL
+433 PALSINCGYTGSGL
-447 PIGLQLAGRA
+447 PIGLQIAGRA
-457 FDETTLF
+457 FDESTLF
-464 RLAYAYEQ
+464 RAAYAYEQ
-472 STDWG
+472 ATDWG

>member
-1 MTTADRTITE
+1 MADESI
-11 TTAADLCYI
+11 CYL
-20 SATELGQRI
+20 SATELGARI
-29 ANGSVSS
+29 AAGEVSS
-36 LDATEAYLE
+36 AEATEAYLE
-45 RIARLDGSYASYI
+45 RIARLDGNYASYI
-58 TVTADR
+58 TVTPER
-64 ARADARRA
+64 ARADARQA

-83 PLHGVPVAVKDQFN
+83 PLHGVPVAVKDQFD

-109 LAENVPYADATIM
+109 LAENVPDADATIM
-122 ERLRA
+122 SRLRD

-160 GRNPGTSSS
+160 NRNPGTSSS

-206 TFGRV
+206 TFGLV

-223 DTAGPISR
+223 DTAGPVSR
-231 TVTDCA
+231 TVADCA
-237 HTLAAIAG
+237 NTLAAIAG
-245 HDPKDPQTWN
+245 HDPNDPQTWD

-268 ISGLK
+268 IRGLK
-273 IGIVTE
+273 LGIITE

-297 AARLSDLG
+297 ADVLAGLG
-305 AAVREV
+305 AEV
-311 SIPLIV
+311 SEVSLPLIV

-336 DIISTEQLRDLDHN
+336 DIISTERLRELDHN

-355 LMGSVIPARAYQKAM
+355 LMGSVIPAKTYQKAA
-370 RLRDALRRQILAA
+370 RLREALRQQILGALEDVDALI
-383 LDEADALVM
+383 M
-392 PASSV
+392 PTSSV
-397 PATLI
+397 PSTLI
-402 PQSAGLGTKEE
+402 PDSAGLGAKAD

-447 PIGLQLAGRA
+447 PIGLQIAGRA

-472 STDWG
+472 ATDWG